1 MIGEIMNI
9 ALSIAN
15 QGMNAAVKQQSQSA
29 QRIANLNSRPTEV
42 NLAEEMVNQIVSE
55 HSFAANVT
63 VAKTANEMLGNVI
76 DLLA

>member
-63 VAKTANEMLGNVI
+63 VAKTVNEMLGNVI